1 MFWRRKPVDTKPQY
15 LKADGTLAFRVRV
28 KTAKRGEIVEIRFT
42 KSGDVSSNEG
52 GGYFVRKHIVGP
64 NTFDRATLEITFGAN
79 YSNPTVTVEDG
90 EAVSVSEWTDVKS

>member
-15 LKADGTLAFRVRV
+15 LKADGTLAYRVRV

-42 KSGDVSSNEG
+42 KSGDVSSQEG

-64 NTFDRATLEITFGAN
+64 NTFDRATLEIHFGAN
-79 YSNPTVTVEDG
+79 YGNPSFNVEGG
-90 EAVSVSEWTDVKS
+90 EVVPVSEWVD

>member
-15 LKADGTLAFRVRV
+15 LKPDGTMAYRVRV

-42 KSGDVSSNEG
+42 KSGDVSSIEG

-64 NTFDRATLEITFGAN
+64 NSFDRATLEIGFGSN
-79 YSNPTVTVEDG
+79 YSNPTVTVDGG
-90 EAVSVSEWTDVKS
+90 EAIPVSEWVDG